1 MQHRAEILAEL
12 QAEFGKKKLLT
23 PQDIA
28 PHIARSPQ
36 AQANLRCRGRF
47 PLAKKVQGRIVI
59 SIYDLADFL
68 DDPESFD
75 SEAGPA
81 STAPAP
87 PASPRL
93 KASKTDTN
101 KAFRRP
107 PSLGKTLNHFAQT
120 LDDLQTQLEFGH
132 QLFRFLEEIEL
143 SRQSAAD
150 ERKAKRNKNKPP
162 QASRSSTI

>member
-1 MQHRAEILAEL
+1 MTHRAEILAEL
-12 QAEFGKKKLLT
+12 QAEFGKKKHLT

-59 SIYDLADFL
+59 LIHDLADFL
-68 DDPESFD
+68 DDPESFN

-81 STAPAP
+81 STAPAA
-87 PASPRL
+87 PASPRP
-93 KASKTDTN
+93 KAGKTDTS
-101 KAFRRP
+101 KATRRP
-107 PSLGKTLNHFAQT
+107 PSLGKTLKCFAQT
-120 LDDLQTQLEFGH
+120 LDDLQTQLEFSH

-143 SRQSAAD
+143 SRQSAAE
-150 ERKAKRNKNKPP
+150 ERKSKRNRNKLPP
-162 QASRSSTI
+162 ASSSSTI

>member
-1 MQHRAEILAEL
+1 MSHRAEILAEL
-12 QAEFGKKKLLT
+12 QAEFGKKKHLT

-59 SIYDLADFL
+59 LIHDLADFL
-68 DDPESFD
+68 DDPESFN

-81 STAPAP
+81 STAPAA
-87 PASPRL
+87 PASPRP
-93 KASKTDTN
+93 KASKTDTT
-101 KAFRRP
+101 KATRRP
-107 PSLGKTLNHFAQT
+107 PSLGKTLNCFAQT
-120 LDDLQTQLEFGH
+120 LDDLQIQLEFGH

-143 SRQSAAD
+143 SRQSEAE
-150 ERKAKRNKNKPP
+150 ERKSKQSKKKPP
-162 QASRSSTI
+162 QKSKITSI

>member
-1 MQHRAEILAEL
+1 MTHRAEILAEL

-28 PHIARSPQ
+28 PYIARSPQ

-68 DDPESFD
+68 ADPESFN

-81 STAPAP
+81 GPPTAP
-87 PASPRL
+87 PASPRP
-93 KASKTDTN
+93 KASKADTN

-107 PSLGKTLNHFAQT
+107 PSLGKTLNYFAQT
-120 LDDLQTQLEFGH
+120 LNDLQTQLDFGNE
-132 QLFRFLEEIEL
+132 LFRFLEEIEL
-143 SRQSAAD
+143 TRESVAE
-150 ERKAKRNKNKPP
+150 ERKAKRSKNEPP
-162 QASRSSTI
+162 QTSRSSTI